1 VAMEEQLLCILRRRL
16 LQGKSVKPLME
27 SFSEIIESELALE
40 NKTINRKSG
49 KEYFSR
55 FKKYEVSYA

>member
-1 VAMEEQLLCILRRRL
+1 M
-16 LQGKSVKPLME
+16 PLMD

-55 FKKYEVSYA
+55 FKEYEVNYA